1 MVLTHTT
8 NHTYS
13 HPFPTVTLAFFLRYY
28 SPQLNPFSSHVLSTD
43 TISSHVDPA
52 TGRLHT
58 TRLHLKKS
66 RMPSAVM
73 KLLPTSVTGGAGD
86 KSSYVLET
94 SVVDIREG
102 WMQTESRNLNFTG
115 VLSVIESQR
124 YATSPPEQTV
134 PTTYIEPGETDAA
147 TSTTSST
154 TTAASAAPIDP
165 AIARPLPPNTY
176 VTTTF
181 SYRSTL
187 GSKKPDRSVLAYTE
201 NGEESGSRRFGGWI
215 SGWGANRIQ
224 RSIESIASNKTDD
237 HLIKSRDGMRIVL
250 ERLRNNG
257 VVAVLRE
264 LRRREG
270 KSVFDQ

>member
-43 TISSHVDPA
+43 TISSHVDPT

-66 RMPSAVM
+66 RMPAAVM
-73 KLLPTSVTGGAGD
+73 KLLPTSVTGGVGD

-94 SVVDIREG
+94 SVVDINEG
-102 WMQTESRNLNFTG
+102 WMKTESRNLNFTG
-115 VLSVIESQR
+115 VLSVVEEQH
-124 YATSPPEQTV
+124 YATSPPDQTV
-134 PTTYIEPGETDAA
+134 
-147 TSTTSST
+147 STPYDESGGPASSLV
-154 TTAASAAPIDP
+154 P
-165 AIARPLPPNTY
+165 AIARPLSPNTW

-201 NGEESGSRRFGGWI
+201 NGDEGGPRRFGGWI
-215 SGWGANRIQ
+215 SGWGTNRIQ

-237 HLIKSRDGMRIVL
+237 HLVKSRDGMRIVL

-270 KSVFDQ
+270 KCVFDQ

>member
-43 TISSHVDPA
+43 TISSHVDPE

-58 TRLHLKKS
+58 TRIHMKKT
-66 RMPSAVM
+66 RLPSAVV
-73 KLLPTSVTGGAGD
+73 KLLPSSVTGGGGD

-94 SVVDIREG
+94 SVVDIKEG
-102 WMQTESRNLNFTG
+102 WMKTESKNLNYTG
-115 VLSVIESQR
+115 VLSVIEQQHYSTTPPDQAP
-124 YATSPPEQTV
+124 ATSFSGSGTV
-134 PTTYIEPGETDAA
+134 ASPL
-147 TSTTSST
+147 STTSY
-154 TTAASAAPIDP
+154 
-165 AIARPLPPNTY
+165 RPLSQNTF

-181 SYRSTL
+181 SYRSML
-187 GSKKPDRSVLAYTE
+187 GAKKHEKAAESTDS
-201 NGEESGSRRFGGWI
+201 GEEHGPRRFGTWI
-215 SGWGANRIQ
+215 SGWGAKRIQ
-224 RSIESIASNKTDD
+224 QSIESIASNKTDD
-237 HLIKSRDGMRIVL
+237 QMIKSRDGMRIVL

-270 KSVFDQ
+270 KSVFE

>member
-43 TISSHVDPA
+43 TISSHVDPG

-58 TRLHLKKS
+58 TRVHMKKT
-66 RMPSAVM
+66 RLPSAVV
-73 KLLPTSVTGGAGD
+73 KLLPSSVTGGGGD

-94 SVVDIREG
+94 SVVDIKEG
-102 WMQTESRNLNFTG
+102 WMKTESRNLNYTG
-115 VLSVIESQR
+115 VLSVVEQQHYST
-124 YATSPPEQTV
+124 TSPEQTMSTPFSSSGAEASSRTHSTS
-134 PTTYIEPGETDAA
+134 PTL
-147 TSTTSST
+147 S
-154 TTAASAAPIDP
+154 
-165 AIARPLPPNTY
+165 PNTS

-187 GSKKPDRSVLAYTE
+187 GGRKHEKAALESTDG
-201 NGEESGSRRFGGWI
+201 GEEHGPRRLGDWI
-215 SGWGANRIQ
+215 SGWGVKRIQ
-224 RSIESIASNKTDD
+224 GSIESIASNKTDD
-237 HLIKSRDGMRIVL
+237 QMIKSRDGMRIVL
-250 ERLRNNG
+250 ERLRSNG
-257 VVAVLRE
+257 IVAVLRE

-270 KSVFDQ
+270 KALFDQ

>member
-8 NHTYS
+8 NHAYS

-43 TISSHVDPA
+43 TISSHVDPK

-58 TRLHLKKS
+58 TRIHMKKT
-66 RMPSAVM
+66 RLPSAVV
-73 KLLPTSVTGGAGD
+73 KLLPSSVTGGGGD

-94 SVVDIREG
+94 SVVDIKEG
-102 WMQTESRNLNFTG
+102 WMKTESKNLNYTG
-115 VLSVIESQR
+115 VLSVLEQQHYS
-124 YATSPPEQTV
+124 ATPPDQ
-134 PTTYIEPGETDAA
+134 A
-147 TSTTSST
+147 
-154 TTAASAAPIDP
+154 TTAVSHATP
-165 AIARPLPPNTY
+165 RPPTPNTF

-187 GSKKPDRSVLAYTE
+187 GGGKRQEKAV
-201 NGEESGSRRFGGWI
+201 GESTDDSEEHGPRRFGEWI
-215 SGWGANRIQ
+215 SGWGAKRIQ

-237 HLIKSRDGMRIVL
+237 QMVKSRDGMKIVL

-257 VVAVLRE
+257 VLSVLRE
-264 LRRREG
+264 IRELKRREG
-270 KSVFDQ
+270 KALLEA

>member
-1 MVLTHTT
+1 MVLTRTT

-43 TISSHVDPA
+43 TISSHVDPV
-52 TGRLHT
+52 TGRLYT

-66 RMPSAVM
+66 RMPSAVV
-73 KLLPTSVTGGAGD
+73 KLLPTSVTGGGGD

-94 SVVDIREG
+94 SVVDMKEG
-102 WMQTESRNLNFTG
+102 WMKTESRNLNFTG
-115 VLSVIESQR
+115 VLSVLEQQHYSTTPSD
-124 YATSPPEQTV
+124 TSPTAISS
-134 PTTYIEPGETDAA
+134 PTSGIRG
-147 TSTTSST
+147 
-154 TTAASAAPIDP
+154 TAGGMHRTLS
-165 AIARPLPPNTY
+165 PNTS

-181 SYRSTL
+181 SYRSSLGNKKHERAPVDSSDGADDAGPRRL
-187 GSKKPDRSVLAYTE
+187 GS
-201 NGEESGSRRFGGWI
+201 WI
-215 SGWGANRIQ
+215 SGWGATRIQ

-237 HLIKSRDGMRIVL
+237 QIMKSRDGMGMVL

-270 KSVFDQ
+270 HAVMEQ

>member
-1 MVLTHTT
+1 MVLTRTT

-58 TRLHLKKS
+58 TRIHLKKS
-66 RMPSAVM
+66 RMPSAVV
-73 KLLPTSVTGGAGD
+73 KLLPTSVTGGGGD

-94 SVVDIREG
+94 SVVDMKEG
-102 WMQTESRNLNFTG
+102 WMKTESRNLNFTG
-115 VLSVIESQR
+115 VLSVVEEQHYSS
-124 YATSPPEQTV
+124 SPPDGSV
-134 PTTYIEPGETDAA
+134 PAGSP
-147 TSTTSST
+147 SN
-154 TTAASAAPIDP
+154 TTALSVP
-165 AIARPLPPNTY
+165 RPLSPNTF

-181 SYRSTL
+181 SYRSSLGNKKHDRAPVDSVETLDEPGPRRL
-187 GSKKPDRSVLAYTE
+187 GS
-201 NGEESGSRRFGGWI
+201 WI

-237 HLIKSRDGMRIVL
+237 QLIKSRDGMGIVL

-257 VVAVLRE
+257 VVSVLRE

-270 KSVFDQ
+270 KAMFDQ